1 VSASNGVKSK
11 AHAHIPKAFDLQLS
25 VRTLRVEGTEYVDIR
40 DFVPS
45 TKEHGRGVLFERRLL
60 GEVIEVL
67 SRLDEHLGGTRGL
80 PVENHPDQG
89 QLL

>member
-1 VSASNGVKSK
+1 MSESSEVESK
-11 AHAHIPKAFDLQLS
+11 VHAHIPKAFDLQLI

-45 TKEHGRGVLFERRLL
+45 TKEHGKGVIFERRLL
-60 GEVIEVL
+60 GEVVEAL
-67 SRLDEHLGGTRGL
+67 GRLDEHLGGTRGRS
-80 PVENHPDQG
+80 VENHPDQG